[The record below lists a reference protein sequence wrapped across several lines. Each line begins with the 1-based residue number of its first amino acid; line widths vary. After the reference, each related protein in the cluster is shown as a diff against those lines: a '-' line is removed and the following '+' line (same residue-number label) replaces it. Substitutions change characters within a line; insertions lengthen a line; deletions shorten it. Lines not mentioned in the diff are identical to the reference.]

1 MRYRIE
7 RKHIL
12 LLIVV
17 SLGVVAY
24 FYMGELSSIVKALSH
39 IKPIYLISA
48 IACMALYWMIEA
60 RTLQLMLRT
69 YEPNIQYSE
78 VAKLVMATQFFNGI
92 TPFSTGGQPFQIYV
106 LSKRRDMHISSVTCA
121 SVHNFIVY
129 QAVLVILGAIALII
143 SPFMDIVPGDANIG
157 WLVFLGFALNIG
169 VIVGLLLIAFL
180 PGVTANFLKPI
191 YYSINRFKGE
201 ERCKVI
207 RSHWDEKVALFHTQI
222 WEVIADPKLFVRAMC
237 LNTVKLLSLYSVTY
251 FLCLTIGIDT
261 MTLLQGIVISA
272 YVMLITSMVPVPGA
286 SGGAEFGFAL
296 FFGAVI
302 GAQVAVIMLLWR
314 LVTYYIGLIIGSAVY
329 YFGYVME

>member
-1 MRYRIE
+1 MRYKIDH
-7 RKHIL
+7 KYVL
-12 LLIVV
+12 MLIVV
-17 SLGVVAY
+17 TIGIVAY
-24 FYMGELSSIVKALSH
+24 FYMGELTSITKALSH
-39 IKPIYLISA
+39 IKTIHMISA
-48 IACMALYWMIEA
+48 VGCMAFYWMIEA

-69 YEPNIQYSE
+69 YEPDINYAE

-106 LSKRRDMHISSVTCA
+106 LSKKRDMHISSVTCA

-129 QAVLVILGAIALII
+129 QVVLVVMGTFALII
-143 SPFMDIVPGDANIG
+143 SRFMDIVPGGANDG

-191 YYSINRFKGE
+191 YHIINRFKGK
-201 ERCKVI
+201 ERCKDI

-222 WEVIADPKLFVRAMC
+222 WEVIADQKLFVRAMC
-237 LNTVKLLSLYSVTY
+237 LNIVKLLSLYSVTY
-251 FLCLTIGIDT
+251 FLCLTIGINT
-261 MTLLQGIVISA
+261 MTLFQGIVISA

-314 LVTYYIGLIIGSAVY
+314 FVTYYIGLIIGSAVY